1 MSRGKIDTHAHYV
14 PPAYRRY
21 LEEEAFFGGQATP
34 AWSPEAALDEMET
47 LGVET
52 SVLSV
57 ARPGFWFGNAE
68 RAAGMARHVNEYA
81 ADLVRDQPDRF
92 GLFAALPLPDVD
104 RALREVEYAF
114 DDLHCDGVILLANC
128 DGVYVGD
135 PRLEELMAELDRREA
150 VVFVHPNALPAEPL
164 PGVPVFV
171 ADFLL
176 DTTRAALNLI
186 RHGVLRRYP
195 RLKVILAHGGGM
207 LPYAS
212 HRIASLTPIK
222 ENPESGASSEGEA
235 IDRAGFLA
243 ECGRFYF
250 DTALTASPH
259 SMPSLMAFAQP
270 GHVTYGSDWPYAR
283 EDNSEYFTAQLDAY
297 PLSDASRSSI
307 ERGAAELLIPRLAG
321 ARLA

>member
-1 MSRGKIDTHAHYV
+1 MPGAKIDTHAHYV

-21 LEEEAFFGGQATP
+21 LEDVGYFGGQSTP
-34 AWSPEAALDEMET
+34 AWSPEAALEEMAI
-47 LGVET
+47 LGVQT

-57 ARPGFWFGNAE
+57 ARPGFWFGDAD
-68 RAAGMARHVNEYA
+68 RAAAMARTVNEYA

-104 RALREVEYAF
+104 RALEEVRHAF
-114 DDLHCDGVILLANC
+114 DELRCDGVILLANV
-128 DGVYVGD
+128 DGVYLGD
-135 PRLEELMAELDRREA
+135 PRFDELMAELDRREA
-150 VVFVHPNALPAEPL
+150 VVFVHPNALPATPPV

-195 RLKVILAHGGGM
+195 RLKVILAHGGGF

-212 HRIASLTPIK
+212 HRIASLTPFV
-222 ENPESGASSEGEA
+222 EDEA
-235 IDRAGFLA
+235 VRRADFLEA
-243 ECGRFYF
+243 CATFYY
-250 DTALTASPH
+250 DTALTAGPH
-259 SMPSLMAFAQP
+259 SLPSLLAFA
-270 GHVTYGSDWPYAR
+270 GEGRLLYGSDWPYAR

-297 PLSDASRSSI
+297 PLDDAQRASV
-307 ERGAAELLIPRLAG
+307 ERGAAERLIPRLA
-321 ARLA
+321 RP